1 MSAASIAVRSNACAR
16 RYTMRQSEPKVLVL
30 QVNVPVDDSAAPLPR
45 RPIVGRSAGERL
57 KFGRGAASG
66 WRPVTGTS
74 DWGPEAEPRLRL
86 CPDKGRPP
94 HP

>member
-1 MSAASIAVRSNACAR
+1 M
-16 RYTMRQSEPKVLVL
+16 VL
-30 QVNVPVDDSAAPLPR
+30 QVNVLEDDSAAPLAR
-45 RPIVGRSAGERL
+45 RPIFGRSAGERL

-86 CPDKGRPP
+86 CPHKGRPP
-94 HP
+94 HPGAGWPWPAADVGMLLAPPRADQ